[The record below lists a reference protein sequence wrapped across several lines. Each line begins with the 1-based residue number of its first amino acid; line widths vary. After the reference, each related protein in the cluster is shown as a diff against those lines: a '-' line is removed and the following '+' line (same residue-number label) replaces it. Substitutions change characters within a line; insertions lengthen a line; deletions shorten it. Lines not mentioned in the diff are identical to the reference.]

1 MTTNKI
7 LVGTDTT
14 ASADLAVRDAARLAR
29 ERGAELLVLYVAPED
44 GLQTAVDP
52 AKAAS
57 PETYL
62 SAMTHRFED
71 VRTSTRIETGDPAEL
86 ICRVA
91 ADEGAD
97 TIVVGN
103 RGVHGSR
110 WRLRES
116 VPNDVLRHSPCSVLV
131 VDTRRAQ

>member
-1 MTTNKI
+1 MKTNKI

-29 ERGAELLVLYVAPED
+29 ERGAELLVLYVAPKD
-44 GLQTAVDP
+44 GLETAVDP

-57 PETYL
+57 PEMYL

-71 VRTSTRIETGDPAEL
+71 VATTTRIETGDPAEQ

-103 RGVHGSR
+103 RGVHGPR
-110 WRLRES
+110 WRLHES
-116 VPNDVLRHSPCSVLV
+116 VPNHVLRRSPCSVLV

>member
-1 MTTNKI
+1 MKTNTI

-14 ASADLAVRDAARLAR
+14 ASADLAVQDAARLAR
-29 ERGAELLVLYVAPED
+29 ARGAELLVLYVAPTD
-44 GLQTAVDP
+44 GLQAAVDP
-52 AKAAS
+52 GKAAS
-57 PETYL
+57 PEAYL
-62 SAMTHRFED
+62 SAIPRRFDD
-71 VRTSTRIETGDPAEL
+71 VATTTRMETGDAAEQ

-91 ADEGAD
+91 TAVGAD

-103 RGVHGSR
+103 RGVHGPR
-110 WRLRES
+110 WRLHES